1 MVRNHSKVNQH
12 IEVNLN
18 LDSTLKKRLFFCLVL
33 VLFTSVAQAQQ
44 PRFGKLDSY
53 YKSLVWNEL
62 GFFEFSFADANAYL
76 VSDFYEPEKETAD
89 YTVLENQVA
98 FDSTAADIFTDVFIN
113 NWPKSEYAVLAKLRL
128 ANDAFNQKNYKKAI
142 QDYQEVL
149 VLDNEK
155 KVSDKVVY
163 WMAESA
169 RLDKNTDQSRAYYL
183 QLADDF
189 PKSDLAP
196 SALYA
201 RGAMYL
207 SEKEYDK
214 ATEAF
219 ELLKKRY
226 PNDKVTRRIGTAL
239 GEAYYQQRR
248 FEECITALK
257 NELPLLQGEEESKAV
272 FLIAESYNYLND
284 FENASAFYLR
294 YNNLNEG
301 KDEARYAQYGLG
313 WVYHKQQIYHW
324 SAESFANAVKGDDD
338 LSRKALYYKAV
349 NEKMAGLYPKAM
361 QTFQTFG
368 QHFKTGFW
376 VEEAYYE
383 WAISAFEF
391 NEFTET
397 IEILLS
403 VIRSDMELKQEGK
416 LFSLLGEA
424 YFANNEYTRAMQA
437 FEEAE
442 KSVDVDPDVK
452 VQASFQKAWL
462 LYRNQAYKQAQPL
475 FEQIVKSHPN
485 SKVAAEALFW
495 SADSYYSYEDYGP
508 AGAQFAQFVELY
520 PTHKLVGAAKYS
532 LGWCRFKMGEYRE
545 SVEPFENFLQ
555 NYQPPPIALFPY
567 DIDTKLRLGD
577 AHYALREYDTAIDY
591 YQKTIGA
598 DPGGDYA
605 IFQIANSYYRSDRTY
620 EAVTNFRKMLRI
632 YPFSRLRE
640 QAQYNIGYVYF
651 LMGNYDQAI
660 VEFNTVIN
668 KYPGTPWAARAQY
681 NIGDAFYNAGKYND
695 AINAYKL
702 VLQNHPKSDYILE
715 AINGIQYAQLA
726 SGESDSSEQ
735 IFEEFIYANPSSKTA
750 DRLRYRQA
758 ETILQSGDYDG
769 AVKSFTEYIR
779 ISNNKKLVPEARYSL
794 AESYRLHGDVDKAIS
809 ELESFI
815 QDYPNLEK
823 TPIAMSLLGRI
834 RLEREEFDAAF
845 EVFSQLDKDFI
856 AYKAEALIGLGT
868 TEIGRQKFENARTYF
883 EKGAGLFPNNDA
895 MKLGIAKVNYEEL
908 KDDVALPQLQEI
920 AKKNTAAEG
929 AEAQFMIGRIY
940 QDKAMFNDALDAFS
954 KVKILYEAYESWVSN
969 ALLESAVCYQ
979 KLGNPVESKKTLK
992 LLIEKYPNTP
1002 AAKDAEEMIQ

>member
-1 MVRNHSKVNQH
+1 MCFSM
-12 IEVNLN
+12 INLKQV
-18 LDSTLKKRLFFCLVL
+18 DSSPNRTALKRRLLFVL
-33 VLFTSVAQAQQ
+33 QLFLLGSVAVAQQ
-44 PRFGKLDSY
+44 PRFGNLDSY
-53 YKSLVWNEL
+53 YKSLIWHEL
-62 GFFEFSFADANAYL
+62 GFFDFSYQDAHAYL
-76 VSDFYEPEKETAD
+76 VSDFFEPEKETAD
-89 YTVLENQVA
+89 YHKLQSQLA
-98 FDSTAADIFTDVFIN
+98 FDSTAADIFSDVFIN
-113 NWPKSEYAVLAKLRL
+113 NWSNSDYAVMAKLQL
-128 ANDAFNQKNYKKAI
+128 ANSAFRAADYKKAI
-142 QDYQEVL
+142 QDYEEVL
-149 VLDNEK
+149 LLDKNQEI
-155 KVSDKVVY
+155 SDKVLY

-169 RLDKNTDQSRAYYL
+169 RLDKNLNQSRAYYL
-183 QLADDF
+183 QLADEF
-189 PKSDLAP
+189 PGSGLAP

-201 RGAMYL
+201 RGAMFL

-219 ELLKKRY
+219 ELLKDRF

-294 YNNLNEG
+294 YNNINEG
-301 KDEARYAQYGLG
+301 KEEARYAQYGLG

-324 SAESFANAVKGDDD
+324 SAESFGKAVSGDDD

-349 NEKMAGLYPKAM
+349 NEKLAGLYPKAM
-361 QTFQTFG
+361 ASFQSFG
-368 QHFKTGFW
+368 EQYKTGFW

-391 NEFTET
+391 NQFTEA
-397 IEILLS
+397 IEILLE
-403 VIRSDMELKQEGK
+403 VIRGGNKLNQAGK
-416 LFSLLGEA
+416 LYSLLGEA

-442 KSVDVDPDVK
+442 RSVDIDPDIK
-452 VQASFQKAWL
+452 IQAGFQKAWL
-462 LYRNQAYKQAQPL
+462 LYRNQAYAQAQPL
-475 FEQIVKSHPN
+475 FEQIFKAHPD

-495 SADSYYSYEDYGP
+495 SADAFYSLEDYGP
-508 AGAQFAQFVELY
+508 AGAQFGQFIQLY
-520 PTHKLVGAAKYS
+520 PSHKLTGAARYS
-532 LGWCRFKMGEYRE
+532 LGWSHFKMGEFKE
-545 SVEPFENFLQ
+545 SVTPFEEFLA

-567 DIDTKLRLGD
+567 DIDTRLRLGD
-577 AHYALREYDTAIDY
+577 AHYALREYDTAIAY
-591 YQKTIGA
+591 YEKTIGA

-632 YPFSRLRE
+632 YPWSRLRE

-660 VEFNTVIN
+660 AEFNTVIT

-681 NIGDAFYNAGKYND
+681 NIGDAYYNAGKYPE
-695 AINAYKL
+695 AIQAYKM
-702 VLQNHPKSDYILE
+702 VLDKHPKSDYILD

-735 IFEEFIYANPSSKTA
+735 IFEEFIYSNPSSKTA

-758 ETILQSGDYDG
+758 ETVLQSGDYAG

-779 ISNNKKLVPEARYSL
+779 ISNNKKLVAEARYNL
-794 AESYRLHGDVDKAIS
+794 AEAYRLQGNEDQAI
-809 ELESFI
+809 ETLVSFI
-815 QDYPNLEK
+815 QDYPEVEK
-823 TPIAMSLLGRI
+823 TPVAMSLLGRI
-834 RLEREEFDAAF
+834 HLERNEFDAALD
-845 EVFSQLDKDFI
+845 VFSRLDKEFI
-856 AYKAEALIGLGT
+856 SYKAEALIGLGNA
-868 TEIGRQKFENARTYF
+868 EIGKQNYGVARTHF
-883 EKGAGLFPNNDA
+883 ERGTQLFPNNDA
-895 MKLGIAKVNYEEL
+895 MKLGVAKVNYEEM

-920 AKKNTAAEG
+920 AKRNTAAEG

-940 QDKAMFNDALDAFS
+940 QDKQQFNEALDAFS
-954 KVKILYEAYESWVSN
+954 KVKILYEAYEVWVSS
-969 ALLESAVCYQ
+969 ALLESAICYQ
-979 KLGNPVESKKTLK
+979 KLGNPVEAKKTLK
-992 LLIEKYPNTP
+992 VLIEKYPNTQ